1 MTIQYNTGGCP
12 AAAAVCVCVSK
23 ILHPSPQPPLFLH
36 LSYCLL
42 LCHKFYIQLALPIS
56 PEIMDRFL
64 CSRCLND
71 RVKVPDMIRLF
82 AGGATTPLV
91 VKI

>member
-1 MTIQYNTGGCP
+1 MYCTLLCLLYSILYNTGGCP
-12 AAAAVCVCVSK
+12 FRSSVR
-23 ILHPSPQPPLFLH
+23 
-36 LSYCLL
+36 
-42 LCHKFYIQLALPIS
+42 HKFYIQLALPIS
-56 PEIMDRFL
+56 PEIMDRFW

-71 RVKVPDMIRLF
+71 RIEVSDMMRLF